1 MCLPLFAF
9 IITVILGQTANHS
22 STHFPF
28 FSPFCSL
35 SEQGPS
41 SFIVVASEM
50 TWHQAQSH
58 CRSMYTDLVTVRTES
73 ENDQLTRMVSRKH
86 WIGLHRERWAYWSDH
101 NPTSFTNWNIGQP
114 DNSGAPVASCAMV
127 DATTGKWLDT
137 DCEESHFFI
146 CQSPLLHRTM
156 FKLKF
161 ESDAD
166 LNDPA
171 IQQQILE
178 QVLEVYFYTELCK
191 EFW

>member
-1 MCLPLFAF
+1 MKTCKWW
-9 IITVILGQTANHS
+9 IYYNCHS
-22 STHFPF
+22 RSNCQPQPTHFPF
-28 FSPFCSL
+28 FPFCSL

-41 SFIVVASEM
+41 SFIAVASKM

-58 CRSMYTDLVTVRTES
+58 CRSKYTDLATVRTKS
-73 ENDQLTRMVSRKH
+73 ENDQVNNMLSTTH
-86 WIGLHRERWAYWSDH
+86 WLGLHRERWAYWSD
-101 NPTSFTNWNIGQP
+101 NSPTSFTNWNTGQP
-114 DNSGAPVASCAMV
+114 DKSGAPCAIV
-127 DATTGKWLDT
+127 DTTTGKWLDT

-146 CQSPLLHRTM
+146 CQSPILHKTM

-171 IQQQILE
+171 IQQQILK
-178 QVLEVYFYTELCK
+178 QVLEVYFYTELRN